1 MSDEPTRPGEASQPR
16 ERGPLGHT
24 CEHQGCGKDAGWGFA
39 KPRRP
44 SHWFCYE
51 HRDEGEKFL

>member
-1 MSDEPTRPGEASQPR
+1 MQRPP
-16 ERGPLGHT
+16 GPLGHV

-39 KPRRP
+39 KPKTP

-51 HRDEGEKFL
+51 HRVHGEAYL